1 MKKSAALVAVIFV
14 LFTFSGISQTAEKTT
29 AAPAVVATAGPKTVI
44 GVWTAIG
51 GAKSPQK
58 GKALVQLEIYQK
70 GDTYEGRYVKLLPDG
85 IAAFGTKCKTCTGE
99 RKDKPFDGMV
109 VIWGLKKTGDN
120 EYSGGKVYDTVKGD
134 DFSCKLSLKDPDTL
148 KLSGCLA
155 FLCEHNYYPRVK

>member
-1 MKKSAALVAVIFV
+1 MKKLALLVAVFFV
-14 LFTFSGISQTAEKTT
+14 LFTFASISQAAEKT
-29 AAPAVVATAGPKTVI
+29 AAVPVPAGPKTI
-44 GVWTAIG
+44 LGVWTAIG

-58 GKALVQLEIYQK
+58 GKALVQLEIYQM

-99 RKDKPFDGMV
+99 RKDKPFEGMV